1 MFFDKLNKPTYNLL
15 QTLQRKIVSLKQ
27 KFLNKEKLIG
37 SWLTMYHPSIADIMA
52 SSGFDWITID
62 MEHSSI
68 STNEAQILLSIMQNQ
83 SCPCLVRV
91 AKNDEV
97 LIKKAMDIGADGVIV
112 PNIKNVDDAK
122 QAINFMK
129 YPPTGTRGVG
139 LYRAQK
145 YGVGFEEYKE
155 WLDNQSTLILQIE
168 HIEAVQNIDEILKIN
183 NIDAYIIGPYDLSAS
198 MGKPG
203 QFEDHDVMD
212 AIQKVIDACQRH
224 NKSLG
229 FHEVSSNPDKVI
241 QKLKS
246 GFDYAAYS
254 LDFFFLADTARNGV
268 IKIREK
274 INE

>member
-1 MFFDKLNKPTYNLL
+1 M
-15 QTLQRKIVSLKQ
+15 SLKQ
-27 KFLNKEKLIG
+27 RFLSKDKLIG

-52 SSGFDWITID
+52 TSGFDWITID

-83 SCPCLVRV
+83 SCPCLIRV

-112 PNIKNVDDAK
+112 PNIKNAVDAK
-122 QAINFMK
+122 QAINHMK

-145 YGVGFEEYKE
+145 YGYGFEEYKN
-155 WLDNQSTLILQIE
+155 WLENKSTLILQIE
-168 HIEAVQNIDEILKIN
+168 HIDAVNNIEEILLIDG
-183 NIDAYIIGPYDLSAS
+183 IDAYIIGPYDLSAS

-203 QFEDHDVMD
+203 KFDDSDVIE
-212 AIQKVIDACQRH
+212 AISKVKKACLKH

-229 FHEVSSNPDKVI
+229 FHEVSSNPDNLIK
-241 QKLKS
+241 KFKE
-246 GFDYAAYS
+246 GFDYAAFS
-254 LDFFFLADTARNGV
+254 LDFFFLADMARDG
-268 IKIREK
+268 IKKIRGSL
-274 INE
+274 NV

>member
-1 MFFDKLNKPTYNLL
+1 MT
-15 QTLQRKIVSLKQ
+15 LKQ

-52 SSGFDWITID
+52 TSGFDWITID

-68 STNEAQILLSIMQNQ
+68 STSEAQILLSIMQNQ
-83 SCPCLVRV
+83 SCPCLIRV

-112 PNIKNVDDAK
+112 PNIQSVDDAK
-122 QAINFMK
+122 QAINHMK

-139 LYRAQK
+139 LYRAHK
-145 YGVGFEEYKE
+145 YGYAFDEYKE
-155 WLDNQSTLILQIE
+155 WLENESTLILQIE
-168 HIEAVQNIDEILKIN
+168 HIKAVEQIDEILTIE
-183 NIDAYIIGPYDLSAS
+183 NIDGFIIGPYDLSAS

-203 QFEDHDVMD
+203 QFEDQDVIH
-212 AIQKVIDACQRH
+212 AIEKVKAACKRH

-241 QKLKS
+241 QKLKD

-254 LDFFFLADTARNGV
+254 LDFFFLADTARAGV
-268 IKIREK
+268 NKIRENA
-274 INE
+274 NE